1 MFALRLAVVTIFAAA
16 DMASCAARNPA
27 EPGRSGAIEQL
38 LGALRQRGLRVTL
51 EGAVPR
57 SQTPYFSVTAQR
69 LLVEAS
75 AVHGSARIE
84 VFEYASPSAAA
95 SDAAKVSA
103 DGQPSP
109 SARITWIATPRFYR
123 QERLIVLYVGCDL
136 EVVAALGAVL
146 GSPFV
151 TGTTPCV
158 SNGS

>member
-84 VFEYASPSAAA
+84 VCEYASPSAAA
-95 SDAAKVSA
+95 SDE
-103 DGQPSP
+103 
-109 SARITWIATPRFYR
+109 RRYR
-123 QERLIVLYVGCDL
+123 PMGSR
-136 EVVAALGAVL
+136 ALRPGL
-146 GSPFV
+146 RGSPHPGS
-151 TGTTPCV
+151 TGR
-158 SNGS
+158 ND